1 MERLK
6 GYQWSE
12 LLIEFGLIVNFSEGV
27 PSSPTVGATTC
38 TPWVQELALKMLSY
52 IGKEIVK

>member
-12 LLIEFGLIVNFSEGV
+12 ILIEFGLIVNFSEGV
-27 PSSPTVGATTC
+27 PSSPTVGATTG
-38 TPWVQELALKMLSY
+38 TPWVLSL
-52 IGKEIVK
+52 IHI

>member
-12 LLIEFGLIVNFSEGV
+12 LLIEVGLIVNFSEGV
-27 PSSPTVGATTC
+27 PSSPIVGATT
-38 TPWVQELALKMLSY
+38 PWVQQFALKMLSY